1 MEEKFQ
7 DEEISLSSLLEILK
21 RRKNVIIYF
30 AAVVFVVIMG
40 LTFLKKPVYEANAT
54 IMIEREGNILIF
66 NDLYTLETGRL
77 DEKFN
82 SQVKMIKSRTLAK
95 RVIEKLN
102 LYKEIIPDKPV
113 EKENPVYVTTATN
126 SFLDRLKVSPVPKT
140 RLVEVKFRDTD
151 PKRAAEI
158 VNTLIDEYIN
168 FNLELKGEA
177 ARKASEYLSKEI
189 ERLRNSLAEK
199 EKELQKYSQKKELY
213 YLTDKQSTIVQKFA
227 EVNDAYTKAQ
237 INRINLEAHYRE
249 LMNKSYED
257 YPEVINNP
265 LIQNLKAEYSKL
277 ESEYTQKSQ
286 IFKPDYPEMQSL
298 KSKMEALKRRIDT
311 ETKNIGEKALKE
323 AQAKYLAALKAEQSL
338 KKLLDQQ
345 KKQMAEASSS
355 GIYYNSLK
363 IEVQNLRN
371 LLDTLTKKQKESV
384 LSASLGGLHTSNV
397 KIVDRAEIPLT
408 PVSPNKKLNFLLA
421 ILLGLSG
428 GVFLAFVVDA
438 FDTSVKTPEE
448 IESSYNV
455 PVLGITPYL
464 NGKSYGSGYYYSKK
478 KGKKEKSPEAIK
490 PELLVLQDPD
500 SQFAELIKTITTSI
514 LLSRPEAPPK
524 VIAVTSPMPGE
535 GKTTISTNI
544 ALSLASLS
552 KRVLIIDGDFRR
564 PAVHKAFGISP
575 KQGLS
580 TLLTGRSAFPE
591 IVIKDKNFDKFFIIP
606 VGPIPPN
613 PIELLN
619 SQTMGKMLD
628 YLREKFD
635 HIIIDTSPLIG
646 ISDPIIIGKH
656 ADGVIL
662 TAWAGKTSRKSLE
675 NSISTLRKYGIK
687 LLGVVLNGA
696 GYKGSYYYHDY
707 YYYEYYTDR
716 HSQSPST

>member
-7 DEEISLSSLLEILK
+7 DEEISLSSLLEVLK

-102 LYKEIIPDKPV
+102 LYQEFFPNRPV
-113 EKENPVYVTTATN
+113 ERDNPVYVTTAIN
-126 SFLDRLKVSPVPKT
+126 SFLSRLKVSPVPKT

-168 FNLELKGEA
+168 FNLELKGES

-265 LIQNLKAEYSKL
+265 LIQNLKAEYSRL

-298 KSKMEALKRRIDT
+298 KSKIEALKKRIDT

-464 NGKSYGSGYYYSKK
+464 NGKSYGYYYSKK

-514 LLSRPEAPPK
+514 LLSKPEAPPK

-552 KRVLIIDGDFRR
+552 KRVLIIDGDLRR

-575 KQGLS
+575 RQGLS
-580 TLLTGRSAFPE
+580 TYLTGRSALPE
-591 IVIKDKNFDKFFIIP
+591 IVVKDKNFDKFFIIP

-619 SQTMGKMLD
+619 SQTMGKMFD

-635 HIIIDTSPLIG
+635 HIIIDTPPLIG

-662 TAWAGKTSRKSLE
+662 TVWAGKTSRKSLE

-687 LLGVVLNGA
+687 LLGVVLNSA

>member
-7 DEEISLSSLLEILK
+7 DEEISLSSLLEVLK

-40 LTFLKKPVYEANAT
+40 LTFLKKPVYEANST

-113 EKENPVYVTTATN
+113 EKENPVYVTTAIN
-126 SFLDRLKVSPVPKT
+126 SFLDKLKVSPIPKT

-265 LIQNLKAEYSKL
+265 LIQNLKAEYSRL

-298 KSKMEALKRRIDT
+298 KSKIEALKKRIDT

-384 LSASLGGLHTSNV
+384 LSASLGGLHTSNI

-464 NGKSYGSGYYYSKK
+464 NGKSYGYYYSKK

-552 KRVLIIDGDFRR
+552 KRVLIIDGDLRR

-575 KQGLS
+575 RQGLS
-580 TLLTGRSAFPE
+580 TYLTGRSALPE
-591 IVIKDKNFDKFFIIP
+591 IVVKDKNFDKFFIIP

-619 SQTMGKMLD
+619 SQTMGKMFD